1 MKRGRGWKMTVEEGL
16 NERRGWILLE
26 KRSEATMA
34 GTGVRL
40 PSPRSKSRFHR
51 QTFSTGQRFALFRF
65 LPFFIVFFSFFLS
78 FFSHR
83 RIAKIPLTYNF
94 VSRSPLC
101 RFSRRILYKG
111 SSRQFAKLLL
121 FNAKL
126 INGNFVK
133 LWNCGVEKG
142 VVYDLRMRLLFLIW
156 NYFGAPIL

>member
-1 MKRGRGWKMTVEEGL
+1 MKRGRGWKMTG
-16 NERRGWILLE
+16 RGIKRE
-26 KRSEATMA
+26 KRVDSFGKAIRSHDGWYGSSPAFSSIEIAVPSTNVFDWSA
-34 GTGVRL
+34 IRFVSL
-40 PSPRSKSRFHR
+40 PSFLHC
-51 QTFSTGQRFALFRF
+51 LF
-65 LPFFIVFFSFFLS
+65 LFLS

-111 SSRQFAKLLL
+111 SSRQFAKLLS

-133 LWNCGVEKG
+133 LWNYGVEKG
-142 VVYDLRMRLLFLIW
+142 AVYDLRMRLLFLIW

>member
-1 MKRGRGWKMTVEEGL
+1 MTVEEGL

-142 VVYDLRMRLLFLIW
+142 AVYDLRMRLLFLIW

>member
-78 FFSHR
+78 S
-83 RIAKIPLTYNF
+83 RIGESLKFRLLI
-94 VSRSPLC
+94 
-101 RFSRRILYKG
+101 ILYRVLHSVASAEEFCIKD
-111 SSRQFAKLLL
+111 RVDNLR
-121 FNAKL
+121 
-126 INGNFVK
+126 
-133 LWNCGVEKG
+133 NCCC
-142 VVYDLRMRLLFLIW
+142 LMQ
-156 NYFGAPIL
+156 N

>member
-1 MKRGRGWKMTVEEGL
+1 MTGRGIK
-16 NERRGWILLE
+16 RE
-26 KRSEATMA
+26 KRVDSFGKAIQSHDGWYGSSPAFSSIEIAVPSTNVFDWSA
-34 GTGVRL
+34 IRFVSL
-40 PSPRSKSRFHR
+40 PSFLHC
-51 QTFSTGQRFALFRF
+51 LF
-65 LPFFIVFFSFFLS
+65 LFLS

-133 LWNCGVEKG
+133 LWNYGGKGCRLRFTDASLISYLELFRSADSIGCEK
-142 VVYDLRMRLLFLIW
+142 
-156 NYFGAPIL
+156 